1 MESTSKVTV
10 SNQIDL
16 IYIFKLLLSK
26 KLLFCKTMGI
36 AMVVGIIVA
45 LSIPKTYKTEV
56 TLAPE
61 FSSSGSVSG
70 SLSDL
75 ASMVGINLN
84 SGTGSYDA
92 IYPELY
98 PQIIS
103 STPFLT
109 SLFDVPV
116 TSSDSVIKN
125 VRLYD
130 YLNTK
135 QKSTWWNKIIASVIR
150 LFKKKK
156 PGDGTH
162 KLDNF
167 KLTKA
172 EFDTMGAIRGLIRCS
187 GPKKTSIITLSFVAQ
202 DPVISAAVTDTI
214 QRRLQEYVTLYRTK
228 KARGDLDYAMTLY
241 DEAQK
246 QYLESQRKY
255 ADFVDSNADLILQ
268 SYKVKRDDL
277 ENDMQMKFSLYNQI
291 AQQVQMARA
300 RIQEKTPAF
309 TQLQP
314 ATVPLK
320 KDAPK
325 RMTITLGYMFFA
337 FILTTIYILIK
348 DSKAKS
354 ANP

>member
-1 MESTSKVTV
+1 M
-10 SNQIDL
+10 
-16 IYIFKLLLSK
+16 
-26 KLLFCKTMGI
+26 
-36 AMVVGIIVA
+36 
-45 LSIPKTYKTEV
+45 
-56 TLAPE
+56 
-61 FSSSGSVSG
+61 
-70 SLSDL
+70 
-75 ASMVGINLN
+75 
-84 SGTGSYDA
+84 
-92 IYPELY
+92 
-98 PQIIS
+98 
-103 STPFLT
+103 
-109 SLFDVPV
+109 
-116 TSSDSVIKN
+116 
-125 VRLYD
+125 
-130 YLNTK
+130 
-135 QKSTWWNKIIASVIR
+135 
-150 LFKKKK
+150 
-156 PGDGTH
+156 
-162 KLDNF
+162 
-167 KLTKA
+167 
-172 EFDTMGAIRGLIRCS
+172 
-187 GPKKTSIITLSFVAQ
+187 AQ

-348 DSKAKS
+348 DSKVKS

>member
-172 EFDTMGAIRGLIRCS
+172 EFDTMGALRGLISCS
-187 GPKKTSIITLSFVAQ
+187 VDKKTSIITLSFVAQ
-202 DPVISAAVTDTI
+202 DPVISAAVILYKEDCRSMLPCI
-214 QRRLQEYVTLYRTK
+214 VQKKQEVIWIML
-228 KARGDLDYAMTLY
+228 
-241 DEAQK
+241 
-246 QYLESQRKY
+246 
-255 ADFVDSNADLILQ
+255 
-268 SYKVKRDDL
+268 
-277 ENDMQMKFSLYNQI
+277 
-291 AQQVQMARA
+291 
-300 RIQEKTPAF
+300 
-309 TQLQP
+309 
-314 ATVPLK
+314 
-320 KDAPK
+320 
-325 RMTITLGYMFFA
+325 
-337 FILTTIYILIK
+337 
-348 DSKAKS
+348 
-354 ANP
+354 

>member
-1 MESTSKVTV
+1 M
-10 SNQIDL
+10 
-16 IYIFKLLLSK
+16 
-26 KLLFCKTMGI
+26 
-36 AMVVGIIVA
+36 
-45 LSIPKTYKTEV
+45 
-56 TLAPE
+56 
-61 FSSSGSVSG
+61 
-70 SLSDL
+70 
-75 ASMVGINLN
+75 
-84 SGTGSYDA
+84 
-92 IYPELY
+92 
-98 PQIIS
+98 
-103 STPFLT
+103 
-109 SLFDVPV
+109 
-116 TSSDSVIKN
+116 
-125 VRLYD
+125 
-130 YLNTK
+130 
-135 QKSTWWNKIIASVIR
+135 
-150 LFKKKK
+150 
-156 PGDGTH
+156 
-162 KLDNF
+162 
-167 KLTKA
+167 
-172 EFDTMGAIRGLIRCS
+172 
-187 GPKKTSIITLSFVAQ
+187 AQ

-228 KARGDLDYAMTLY
+228 KARGDLDYALTLY

-348 DSKAKS
+348 DSKANS